1 MGLTYFI
8 MHASCFSA
16 KDSKRGVCRTQ
27 KACRSLYYLSEPIE
41 KESLLGFYG
50 GGGVG
55 HDTYFGGF
63 YFFSSAAL
71 HATNRALHA
80 MIPLN
85 IFSLINQFCFKHPAL
100 VTGLEHAS
108 CFVRPEGIYL

>member
-1 MGLTYFI
+1 
-8 MHASCFSA
+8 MHRALVQRIASEAFA
-16 KDSKRGVCRTQ
+16 GHKKLAGV
-27 KACRSLYYLSEPIE
+27 YYLSEPIE
-41 KESLLGFYG
+41 KEPLLGFYG

-85 IFSLINQFCFKHPAL
+85 IFSLINQFCSFKHLTL